1 MADSRDPKAKPAAS
15 WPIQPAAKPTAS
27 SQPESAPAPEERD
40 RGAGRIVHDER
51 GNAVWNWVKETGR
64 FCIDSTSALLK
75 KLEISDLKIEG
86 PPDELPGKGPATRD
100 AGGGY
105 DPYNQKTPVKK
116 SSVPAKPTLNKPYVR
131 PEKK

>member
-1 MADSRDPKAKPAAS
+1 MAESRDNKPGSASSWPVQTSAEPAAA
-15 WPIQPAAKPTAS
+15 PP
-27 SQPESAPAPEERD
+27 QPERPSAD

-64 FCIDSTSALLK
+64 ICVDSTSALLK
-75 KLEISDLKIEG
+75 KLDISDLKIEG
-86 PPDELPGKGPATRD
+86 NDDTLGARQDKAARD
-100 AGGGY
+100 SGGGY
-105 DPYNQKTPVKK
+105 DPYNQKTPAKK